1 MFLLEC
7 DERGESQLKRHNTK
21 GLMRFIPVVLIFSL
35 FLAYPLHA
43 EETAFDYSDLSVID
57 GVAVMQIGGTGALL
71 EVKGSSLP
79 APLFEVSGTDLIF
92 TWPKCYIPSLNWEK
106 DYNYPLIRKV
116 TLRQEGEDL
125 IMVVEIS
132 EPLEISEIKG
142 TPPANLFRI
151 YLDTREQVVKR
162 EMEQLPKIRDV
173 RPVQSNDPFLKNVP
187 VNLDLRDVELKDV
200 FRMFGEIINMNVI
213 ADPSVPDAYVTMTLK
228 GVPLPEAFGYLMKM
242 YDVTYAI
249 MGKTII
255 VGTKDSLGK
264 TLGREKTMSYQVAY
278 AEPAAVAGLLQG
290 LAGVS
295 KVVVD
300 ERLKNIYVTARE
312 DQFIKVRE
320 VLQRVDNPGKQIM
333 LQARIIEVSDS
344 GQKDL
349 QNSISA
355 IYNNWQ
361 FNYSSGGLTSLN
373 YYDDNTSNETL
384 KGIDATMEYLQSE
397 NKGKVLASPT
407 VVTINGQEAEV
418 KLIRKLKYQSG
429 IDDNG
434 NPIFDDEEV
443 GPTLTFTPL
452 VGRDDVVT
460 IDIEIET
467 GDIIGFRQSGQSEVP
482 ETTERTAETIVRVRE
497 GEPFIIGG
505 LFQEN
510 DSSSVTQVPI
520 LSQIPLLGELFKST
534 TSNTERSEV
543 IIIVIP
549 YILDTP
555 DIPVAELELS

>member
-1 MFLLEC
+1 MYLLEC
-7 DERGESQLKRHNTK
+7 DERGESQLARHNIK
-21 GLMRFIPVVLIFSL
+21 GFMWFVPLLLIAVM
-35 FLAYPLHA
+35 FLNSPLYA
-43 EETAFDYSDLSVID
+43 EEPEFDYSDLSLMA
-57 GVAVMQIGGTGALL
+57 GVSVMQTGSTGIVL

-79 APLFEVSGTDLIF
+79 APSFTSSGTEVVL
-92 TWPKCYIPSLNWEK
+92 TWPKSYIPSLNWTR
-106 DYNYPLIRKV
+106 DYSYPLVRKISMNQ
-116 TLRQEGEDL
+116 TGEDL
-125 IMVVEIS
+125 RMVLEVT
-132 EPLEISEIKG
+132 EPLEIREIKG
-142 TPPANLFRI
+142 TAPSNFFKI
-151 YLDTREQVVKR
+151 YLDTRAQVVKK
-162 EMEQLPKIRDV
+162 EMEALPKIKDLKPV
-173 RPVQSNDPFLKNVP
+173 RSNDPFLKNTP
-187 VNLDLRDVELKDV
+187 VNMELRDVELRDV
-200 FRMFGEIINMNVI
+200 FRMFGEIINMNII

-228 GVPLPEAFGYLMKM
+228 GVPLHEAFGYLMKM
-242 YDVTYAI
+242 YDVNYAI
-249 MGKTII
+249 MGRTII
-255 VGTKDSLGK
+255 VGTADSIGK

-278 AEPAAVAGLLQG
+278 AEPSAVAGLLQG

-300 ERLKNIYVTARE
+300 ERLKTIYVTARE
-312 DQFIKVRE
+312 EQFIKVRE
-320 VLQRVDNPGKQIM
+320 VLQRVDNPGKQVM
-333 LQARIIEVSDS
+333 LQARIVEVTDS

-355 IYNNWQ
+355 VYRNWQ
-361 FNYSSGGLTSLN
+361 FSYSSGGLTNVS
-373 YYDDNTSNETL
+373 YFDDNTSNETL
-384 KGIDATMEYLQSE
+384 KSIDATMEYLQSE

-407 VVTINGQEAEV
+407 VVTINGEEAEV

-434 NPIFDDEEV
+434 NPLFSDEEI

-452 VGRDDVVT
+452 VGRDNMVT

-482 ETTERTAETIVRVRE
+482 ETTERTAETMVRVRQ

-510 DSSSVTQVPI
+510 DSSSVTQVPL

-555 DIPVAELELS
+555 DIPVTELELS